1 MIVKRIYRDTCIEIH
16 VRMSI
21 YVDIY
26 RDVYGIVAICIGIII
41 YPCMVGLDTE
51 PVLACVY
58 KVSPQARH
66 NGNST
71 LQLAFCTSSPLLSIL
86 VLMGSAHPP

>member
-26 RDVYGIVAICIGIII
+26 IYRDVYGIAAICIGMII

-51 PVLACVY
+51 PVLACVCRSRR
-58 KVSPQARH
+58 KPDTRATV
-66 NGNST
+66 
-71 LQLAFCTSSPLLSIL
+71 
-86 VLMGSAHPP
+86 HPS